1 MVFIGITFEG
11 LYKTYQCFFMKKLL
25 FLVSLVSFLSC
36 NSNFD
41 LEPEL
46 RQEFTFDQDGD
57 PVIINVEN
65 VEEQQLGIGNGF
77 CYGYG
82 APDAPMAEVE
92 IDELI
97 PDTYE
102 IPDFLPQVRSQG
114 KQGSCVGWATGYYL
128 KSYQENFE
136 DSENSIALNSNE
148 MSPSYVYNQIKI
160 GDCDSGSSIQDAL
173 ELLSDQG
180 IVDLTEMPYDQNQCD
195 IQPNE
200 SQKEQAQVNKI
211 ESFYYLNESLVFDQT
226 KAFLLKNQ
234 PVVIAVTLDRSY
246 FGAKDGDIYVYRK
259 FKNPAGGHAMLVVG
273 YDDDKQ
279 AFKAV
284 NSWGKDWGNNGFVW
298 IDYKAFKE
306 AGNLQSDFP
315 VLCEAWV
322 TNDLLEIQPASL

>member
-1 MVFIGITFEG
+1 M
-11 LYKTYQCFFMKKLL
+11 LFMKKILFFL
-25 FLVSLVSFLSC
+25 FLTSLFSC

-46 RQEFTFDQDGD
+46 RQEFTFDEEGD
-57 PVIINVEN
+57 PVIINIDN
-65 VEEQQLGIGNGF
+65 IDEQQLGIGGGF
-77 CYGYG
+77 CYGDG
-82 APDAPMAEVE
+82 VPNAPVAEIE

-97 PDTYE
+97 PNAYN
-102 IPDFLPQVRSQG
+102 IPDFLPEVRSQG

-128 KSYQENFE
+128 KSYQENFQ
-136 DSENSIALNSNE
+136 DDKNGMSLRSNE

-160 GDCDSGSSIQDAL
+160 SDCGSGSIIQDAL
-173 ELLSDQG
+173 ELLLDQG
-180 IVDLTEMPYDQNQCD
+180 IVDLAEMPYNQNECD
-195 IQPNE
+195 LQPNE
-200 SQKEQAQVNKI
+200 SQKALAQLNKI

-246 FGAKDGDIYVYRK
+246 FGAKEEGDIYVYRK
-259 FKNPAGGHAMLVVG
+259 FKNAAGGHAMLVVG
-273 YDDDKQ
+273 YDDEKN

-306 AGNLQSDFP
+306 AGDLLSEFP

-322 TNDLLEIQPASL
+322 ANDIAENQSASL